1 MYHIDY
7 ETFQEAGSQGIAK
20 RFLLPEAVR
29 HIFEEGATFATG
41 YAFDQM
47 NGKWDRFED
56 PAGWAYNESLRFCYR
71 SNSPQLYRQLFV
83 GGFLGVYPRAKK
95 AFETGLYVIAPGLDR
110 ATQFW
115 LFNMWA
121 KDHSRDL
128 ATSAVAA
135 AASQASEQEQEAQ
148 ARGA

>member
-1 MYHIDY
+1 MHDSDY
-7 ETFQEAGSQGIAK
+7 ETFQEAGYQDVAK
-20 RFLLPEAVR
+20 RFLLPGAAW

-41 YAFDQM
+41 YAFDQIT
-47 NGKWDRFED
+47 GKWDRFED

-95 AFETGLYVIAPGLDR
+95 AFETKDYAIAPGLDR

-115 LFNMWA
+115 LFNQWA

-128 ATSAVAA
+128 ALPAIAGALSEVQE
-135 AASQASEQEQEAQ
+135 AAS
-148 ARGA
+148 